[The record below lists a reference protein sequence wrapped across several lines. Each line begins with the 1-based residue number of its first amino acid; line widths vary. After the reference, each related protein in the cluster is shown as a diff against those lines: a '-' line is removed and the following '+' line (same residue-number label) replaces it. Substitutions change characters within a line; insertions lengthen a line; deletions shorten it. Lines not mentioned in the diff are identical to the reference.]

1 MKSRPTLEEIKIAL
15 NNEYYDNINIV
26 RVFVANLCGVDSA
39 DMIYNTD
46 EMYLAQARW
55 LYWYSLRYMTQ
66 YTFTRLCEIT
76 QIEGHCF
83 VWRTIAYGVRLMGHL
98 IEVDSTWKAR
108 WKRTKNFIRELQKQ
122 EEEENE
128 EENTERI
135 NQKHKITISVP
146 DEIKNKI
153 EIEIKTEKQ

>member
-15 NNEYYDNINIV
+15 NNEFYDNINIV

-39 DMIYNTD
+39 DMIYNTED
-46 EMYLAQARW
+46 THLVQARW

-66 YTFTRLCEIT
+66 ETFARISEIT
-76 QIEGHCF
+76 QLDGHR
-83 VWRTIAYGVRLMGHL
+83 VVLRTVVYGVEQMSHL
-98 IEVDSTWKAR
+98 IEVDSIWKAR
-108 WKRTKNFIRELQKQ
+108 WKKVKNFIRELQQQ
-122 EEEENE
+122 EEEENKE
-128 EENTERI
+128 EQTEQI

-153 EIEIKTEKQ
+153 EIEIRTEK